1 MIYDV
6 SQQELVLKVAQELK
20 NQIEMPEWAKFVK
33 TGVHRETMPKN
44 PDWWYIRAASILRVT
59 HKLGP
64 VGVSK
69 LRTRYG
75 GRKNRGMRP
84 DAFREAS
91 GKIIRTIL
99 QQLEK
104 AELIKQHTFA
114 NRKGRIATPKGVSLM
129 MNVAK
134 QILST
139 KSVEKKAEK
148 KPVKKEVSKE
158 EKKVVE
164 SKTDKAETPAK
175 KQETVNTE
183 PKVKAESQKTDKP
196 EAD

>member
-84 DAFREAS
+84 DA
-91 GKIIRTIL
+91 
-99 QQLEK
+99 
-104 AELIKQHTFA
+104 
-114 NRKGRIATPKGVSLM
+114 GRIATPKGVSFM